1 MSHLTDRIPLLP
13 ESAAAVQAVL
23 NDPKVK
29 KVLEQAVSQEI
40 FTIEEQIEICEVP
53 APPMQEQK
61 RAELIAQK
69 IEATVLRRRLI
80 LLGMLSP
87 VSKALSLTVRSAP

>member
-29 KVLEQAVSQEI
+29 KVLEQAVS
-40 FTIEEQIEICEVP
+40 
-53 APPMQEQK
+53 
-61 RAELIAQK
+61 
-69 IEATVLRRRLI
+69 
-80 LLGMLSP
+80 
-87 VSKALSLTVRSAP
+87 

>member
-29 KVLEQAVSQEI
+29 KVLEQAVSR
-40 FTIEEQIEICEVP
+40 
-53 APPMQEQK
+53 K
-61 RAELIAQK
+61 S
-69 IEATVLRRRLI
+69 LRLRSRL
-80 LLGMLSP
+80 
-87 VSKALSLTVRSAP
+87 RSAKFPRLRCGNKKERN